1 MHVTQRIASARAGLI
16 VCAALAVVLR
26 WPAYGMPW
34 DRDASV
40 YAVIGRGLGW
50 GELPYRDVFDH
61 KQPLIYP
68 VYGLIDA
75 RRRLAAARLGAGQRC
90 SPRVL
95 VYAIVR
101 RPLAPLLVVVLGA
114 SRFVHGFDLN
124 TEHLLLVTGTLPIVV
139 ALLRPRWALLAGV
152 LFAFALLTKA
162 VAILL
167 LPALLIALPRRFWW
181 QLALGVAVPLVAAR
195 ARLPRGAA
203 PSTISGT
210 GTSTY
215 NREYASVLSL
225 GDRLSALKGQS
236 RTCC

>member
-1 MHVTQRIASARAGLI
+1 MRPRSCGGSVPTVGAGEVGVLCRFRAPRSSRLRAVHVTQRIASARVSLI
-16 VCAALAVVLR
+16 VCAVLAVVLR
-26 WPAYGMPW
+26 WPAYGMPL

-40 YAVIGRGLGW
+40 YTVIGRGLGW
-50 GELPYRDVFDH
+50 GDLPYRDLFDH

-75 RRRLAAARLGAGQRC
+75 FNVSPRLVSAVVSLIAAA
-90 SPRVL
+90 L

-124 TEHLLLVTGTLPIVV
+124 TEHLLLVTGTLPIAV
-139 ALLRPRWALLAGV
+139 ALLRPRWALLAGL
-152 LFAFALLTKA
+152 LFALALLTKA

-181 QLALGVAVPLVAAR
+181 QLALGTA
-195 ARLPRGAA
+195 
-203 PSTISGT
+203 
-210 GTSTY
+210 
-215 NREYASVLSL
+215 
-225 GDRLSALKGQS
+225 
-236 RTCC
+236 